1 MRAPELKAVAASL
14 GEAGAPG
21 LPTVVLA
28 REVPVLEVEFAGL
41 EFAVEA
47 KLPASDW
54 AALALARA
62 LGQVSP
68 ADIDAYLGLGE
79 AVSEGLARRLLDEGL
94 LEEHSDAPTLA
105 EPSAVDSGIGGFFR
119 RLFGSKAPPVE
130 TVASPIRPATVARK
144 LRESCASAS
153 PLCRLS
159 AGGAQALERGAVAQ
173 RRVRPARLIFMA
185 EPLLFLGV
193 IDEKRQKHTQHRRA
207 KPLEPERVPD
217 ALRVLDATFAL
228 PGEERAAAC
237 GIGASIRGF
246 PGQFVGIDPGT
257 QWEVRQLER
266 RNNGR
271 QEPQLALLVVAGF
284 PSSDADGLRWRAY
297 LRQQEQTQDCPHLDA
312 PQLVGQNLRRLS
324 NLLSALEADVQL
336 PAPSALR
343 GDGAFSLRCEGAL
356 LANLLG
362 EADSPEDTFLPALA
376 PSWWVGIRTHA
387 MPSSLEAGREAFYTF
402 LHRRDASLR
411 RDFDGTCVNVATS
424 LITYWDQNPGLPSAD
439 EAAIN
444 LWRRAE
450 LRAALCMRRRYRD
463 LVTPYEHEEVAR

>member
-14 GEAGAPG
+14 ADAGAPG

-41 EFAVEA
+41 EFAVES

-62 LGQVSP
+62 LGKMSP

-79 AVSEGLARRLLDEGL
+79 AVSEGLARRLVDEGL
-94 LEEHSDAPTLA
+94 LEEHSDTPTLVQ
-105 EPSAVDSGIGGFFR
+105 PSAADSGIGGFFR

-130 TVASPIRPATVARK
+130 TFAAPVRPTTVARK
-144 LRESCASAS
+144 LRESRASTS

-185 EPLLFLGV
+185 EPLLFLGAV
-193 IDEKRQKHTQHRRA
+193 DEKRQKHTQHRRA
-207 KPLEPERVPD
+207 KPLEPERVPEV
-217 ALRVLDATFAL
+217 LRVLDATFAL
-228 PGEERAAAC
+228 PAAERAAAC
-237 GIGASIRGF
+237 GIGESIRGF
-246 PGQFVGIDPGT
+246 PGQFVGIDPGA

-266 RNNGR
+266 RHNGR
-271 QEPQLALLVVAGF
+271 QEQQLALFIVAGF
-284 PSSDADGLRWRAY
+284 PSSDADGLHWRAY

-312 PQLVGQNLRRLS
+312 PQLLGQNLRRLS

-356 LANLLG
+356 LPSLLG

-376 PSWWVGIRTHA
+376 PNWWAGIRTHA
-387 MPSSLEAGREAFYTF
+387 VPSSLEAGREAFYTF

-411 RDFDGTCVNVATS
+411 RDFDGTCANVATS

-439 EAAIN
+439 EAAIT

-463 LVTPYEHEEVAR
+463 LVTPYEHDEVAR